1 MLHILELIVW
11 SLLVVA
17 NIILLVNIIKNA
29 KHDKKMRE
37 YERVTADAKL
47 TEIMSQTVL
56 NTIKAQNLIN
66 DKEEK

>member
-11 SLLVVA
+11 SVLLVVET
-17 NIILLVNIIKNA
+17 ILLVNTIKNV

>member
-1 MLHILELIVW
+1 MLHILQLIVW

-17 NIILLVNIIKNA
+17 NIILLVTIIKNA

-47 TEIMSQTVL
+47 TQIMSQTTL
-56 NTIKAQNLIN
+56 NLLKSQNILN
-66 DKEEK
+66 KEEK

>member
-1 MLHILELIVW
+1 MLHILQLILW

-17 NIILLVNIIKNA
+17 NIILLINIIKNA

-47 TEIMSQTVL
+47 TQIMSQTTL
-56 NTIKAQNLIN
+56 NLLKSQNILN
-66 DKEEK
+66 KEEK

>member
-1 MLHILELIVW
+1 MLHILQLIVW

-17 NIILLVNIIKNA
+17 NIILLVSIIKNTR
-29 KHDKKMRE
+29 HDKKMRE